1 MVVKI
6 NGSAFD
12 TERVMRFA
20 PHKKGGLDFQPDD
33 VCTLSMMAEQADY
46 FEKCGFKTWTVDK
59 MGWRFMPG
67 KISSATRC
75 RSALHRSVGIWRC
88 RNGHEK
94 SR

>member
-20 PHKKGGLDFQPDD
+20 PRKKDGLDFQPDN

-46 FEKCGFKTWTVDK
+46 LE
-59 MGWRFMPG
+59 
-67 KISSATRC
+67 
-75 RSALHRSVGIWRC
+75 
-88 RNGHEK
+88 
-94 SR
+94 